1 MASNTSLWRPR
12 LFAATGVGF
21 KDDPHLVDGQHFRW
35 HIAHHLGLPFQS
47 GDEKRGLFRLYHRR
61 GGPNTIETFPL
72 IGGAGGGSFP
82 IHDEGVPSQE
92 SGLIVGADSL
102 SFWKR
107 PSLDL
112 ALLFLRLRGILDANP
127 SSLWGWRE
135 AAEDLALRRY
145 VAEVT
150 ARLGPDFVRNTIL
163 RERTDACAVD
173 IGFSGIGPGAP
184 SPLGRRFL
192 VVDGLDRG
200 GRVVDQ
206 DWVGHEPSGAPRTV
220 ARLRSAGF
228 AAVRWTQVQGEP
240 AVTRTQTS
248 WVLSEDYC
256 HSEGWVEAGEYRFVA
271 DPDFHTPSVA
281 KDHYAPFH
289 APFDPDEVADAI
301 GNLLL
306 STPEIKALF
315 EPGQDVYGMVSR
327 TASFQEAHDARAG
340 AMQASLLQ
348 SLIASGVDPV
358 MARVLGLY
366 GFVAAADADER
377 RGGDVLIEAELP
389 FFEPA
394 NLEAIDGRLHALLP
408 EQDPAFFRNAA
419 ESLRDRR
426 LCALVLAPALAKRP
440 PVPKPEGLATSVSVA
455 ALPAQGPTAETQ
467 LFVHVRLDVKVDPL
481 EARPELTPVAYL
493 VERQISGGAF
503 ENISETLGEP
513 DILDK
518 IGILPAVYF
527 PARTDSTGEAP
538 LRVADD
544 FVMPDLQ
551 PGSVLYRITAFDVF
565 GRPSDPTE
573 GDLSAI
579 DPPILPPPP
588 PINPAARIVADAG
601 NLVLEVDFAVNGATP
616 PLEAEWQRLEMTIHR
631 LPPLDPVTPDPRP
644 AGEVTWTGQVA
655 ARRLAADVLPGNIL
669 HSALDQSCV
678 ELAWTPGLTSTDA
691 PEAVCAP
698 LYPPPAPQLIPVDPP
713 SSSFAET
720 GLRSYRLRLTV
731 GPETG
736 LPPSRYRWCARFVV
750 VGRNPLNGTRLDSR
764 EACVA
769 ADWMVHPPPP
779 EVVPPIT
786 SVVPLSS
793 YPDVHG
799 DSWYD
804 LDLGAW
810 GLAAG
815 DRVNVYMTRLRR
827 LGDDAEGLV
836 VDGVLQDQVLFE
848 QMARASRRP
857 FELVTREPV
866 QFAPAAPFH
875 RIKVPGHLREV
886 YVLAVLGANAY
897 LQERRWADAGFTLFT
912 TPDRRPEPRLSF
924 LRLTRHSP
932 AVAGLEFAADFTDLP
947 GAATPPKVQLFRRD
961 LSAGARL
968 SYVGEATGTPV
979 PVVPG
984 SEAAIRFLFAVD
996 DPGQA
1001 DWHAYEY
1008 EAQLLH
1014 HDPGLGSYLRSR
1026 AVARAL
1032 ARGAWNGTS
1041 APVTAADAIEVAL
1054 GSPSGL
1060 VLGFEFDC
1068 GEFDFTLVRSLG
1080 GTVASRFAGR
1090 IREGRVFGLDPAIH
1104 TLDLVRRG
1112 GRLCYRLTLRD
1123 AEAVPAPVPA
1133 GPDEPRDG
1141 AYVLRIAFGEEVAWT
1156 VRENVVA

>member
-1 MASNTSLWRPR
+1 MVSNTSLWRPR

-47 GDEKRGLFRLYHRR
+47 RDEKRGVFRLYHRVL
-61 GGPNTIETFPL
+61 GPNTIETFPL
-72 IGGAGGGSFP
+72 IGGAGGGTFP
-82 IHDEGVPSQE
+82 IYDEGVFSPDA
-92 SGLIVGADSL
+92 GLIAGADSM

-107 PSLDL
+107 PNLDL

-127 SSLWGWRE
+127 ASLWAWRDT
-135 AAEDLALRRY
+135 AEDQTLRRY

-150 ARLGPDFVRNTIL
+150 ARLAPDLVLNTIL
-163 RERTDACAVD
+163 QERTDACAVD
-173 IGFSGIGPGAP
+173 LGFSGIDPGTP
-184 SPLGRRFL
+184 SPNGRRFL

-220 ARLRSAGF
+220 ARLRGAGF
-228 AAVRWTQVQGEP
+228 ASVRWTRVSGQP
-240 AVTRTQTS
+240 AVTRTQTR

-256 HSEGWVEAGEYRFVA
+256 HGEGWAEAGEYRFVA
-271 DPDFHTPSVA
+271 DPDFHTSSVA
-281 KDHYAPFH
+281 KDHYAPFR

-306 STPEIKALF
+306 STPEIKELF
-315 EPGQDVYGMVSR
+315 EPGQDVYRMASR
-327 TASFQEAHDARAG
+327 TAAFDEAADQRAG
-340 AMQASLLQ
+340 AMRASLLQ

-358 MARVLGLY
+358 MARILGLY
-366 GFVAAADADER
+366 GFVDAADADEK

-394 NLEAIDGRLHALLP
+394 NLEAIDGRLHELLP
-408 EQDPAFFRNAA
+408 EQDKAFFRNAA
-419 ESLRDRR
+419 ESLHDRR
-426 LCALVLAPALAKRP
+426 LCALVLAPAIAKRP
-440 PVPKPEGLATSVSVA
+440 PVPKPEGLTTSVSAA
-455 ALPAQGPTAETQ
+455 ALPAQGASPTPQ
-467 LFVHVRLDVKVDPL
+467 IFVQVQTEVKVDPL
-481 EARPELTPVAYL
+481 EARPELTPVAYC
-493 VERQISGGAF
+493 VERRISGGAF

-527 PARTDSTGEAP
+527 PARVDTTGEEP

-544 FVMPDLQ
+544 FVLPDLQ

-565 GRPSDPTE
+565 GRPSGPVE
-573 GDLSAI
+573 GDLHKI
-579 DPPILPPPP
+579 DPPCLPPPP
-588 PINPAARIVADAG
+588 PVNPAARIVVDAG
-601 NLVLEVDFAVNGATP
+601 NLVLEIDFAVNGTTP
-616 PLEAEWQRLEMTIHR
+616 PLEAEWQRLEVTIHR

-644 AGEVTWTGQVA
+644 AGEVTWTGQIA

-669 HSALDQSCV
+669 HSALVQSCV
-678 ELAWTPGLTSTDA
+678 NLAWTPGLAATGA
-691 PEAVCAP
+691 PASVCAP
-698 LYPPPAPQLIPVDPP
+698 LYPSPAPQLIPVDPP
-713 SSSFAET
+713 SSSFADT
-720 GLRSYRLRLTV
+720 GLRSYRLRLSV

-736 LPPSRYRWCARFVV
+736 MPPSAYRWCARFVM
-750 VGRNPLNGTRLDSR
+750 VGRNPVDGSRLDSS
-764 EACVA
+764 EVCVA

-779 EVVPPIT
+779 AVVPPIT
-786 SVVPLSS
+786 SVLPLSS

-804 LDLGAW
+804 LDVGAW
-810 GLAAG
+810 GLAGG

-827 LGDDAEGLV
+827 LGDDAADLV

-857 FELVTREPV
+857 FELATREPV
-866 QFAPAAPFH
+866 QFSPAAPFH
-875 RIKVPGHLREV
+875 RIKVPGHLREI
-886 YVLAVLGANAY
+886 YVLAVLGTNAY

-924 LRLTRHSP
+924 VRLTRPSS
-932 AVAGLEFAADFTDLP
+932 AVAGLEFAADFADVP

-968 SYVGEATGTPV
+968 AYVGEATGTPV
-979 PVVPG
+979 PVEPG
-984 SEAAIRFLFAVD
+984 SDAAARFSFALD

-1014 HDPGLGSYLRSR
+1014 HDGLSSYLRSR

-1032 ARGAWNGTS
+1032 ARGAWDGTS
-1041 APVTAADAIEVAL
+1041 APVTAADAIDVAP

-1060 VLGFEFDC
+1060 VLGVEFDC
-1068 GEFDFTLVRSLG
+1068 GEFGFSLVRSLG
-1080 GTVASRFAGR
+1080 GTVTSRFAGR
-1090 IREGRVFGLDPAIH
+1090 IRGGRVFGLDPAIH
-1104 TLDLVRRG
+1104 TLALVRRA
-1112 GRLCYRLTLRD
+1112 GRLRYRLAVLDT
-1123 AEAVPAPVPA
+1123 EAVPAPVPA

-1141 AYVLRIAFGEEVAWT
+1141 IYVLRVAFGEEVAWT